1 MRPRRAD
8 RATAM
13 TRVALQI
20 LWPAFLMAGVLE
32 ILVFALVDPT
42 DLHWL
47 GGAPIEASRQAV
59 YTLAFLAFWLVIAAA
74 GAITALLLHRTDES

>member
-1 MRPRRAD
+1 
-8 RATAM
+8 M